1 MQLTLR
7 FENPF
12 YVGILEQERDGMLF
26 AARHVFGAEPSN
38 EVVYAWVLAEAGALC
53 QRMTA
58 GVALDAADAPRRIN
72 PKRLQ
77 REIRRA
83 LEAPATSTKAQEA
96 LRLQL
101 EANKQTR
108 QDDRQANHAADQD
121 RRWRLHREKTR
132 QKRRGH

>member
-12 YVGILEQERDGMLF
+12 YVGILEQERGGRLY

-38 EVVYAWVLAEAGALC
+38 EVVYAWVLGEVNGLC
-53 QRMTA
+53 RRMTA
-58 GVALDAADAPRRIN
+58 GIALDATEGPRRIN

-96 LRLQL
+96 CAATRSKIRDAPEIGGSIATPIRIAAGGSPGKGPE
-101 EANKQTR
+101 EAPGR
-108 QDDRQANHAADQD
+108 
-121 RRWRLHREKTR
+121 
-132 QKRRGH
+132 

>member
-7 FENPF
+7 FEHPF
-12 YVGILEQERDGMLF
+12 YVGIVEQVRDGRLY

-38 EVVYAWVLAEAGALC
+38 EVVYAWVLAEVNTLC
-53 QRMTA
+53 RRMTA
-58 GVALDAADAPRRIN
+58 GVALDTEPPRRIN

-83 LEAPATSTKAQEA
+83 LEAPATSTKSQEA

-108 QDDRQANHAADQD
+108 QENHRTNGETDQD
-121 RRWRLHREKTR
+121 RRWQLHREKV
-132 QKRRGH
+132 QKKRRGH